1 MQGAKPRLRL
11 FVELPLAAGL
21 TIPLSPEQAHRA
33 LAVMRMAQG
42 EPVVLFN
49 GCDGEWRGGLM
60 PAGRRAAAVTLSRPL
75 RPQAAEPDLWLAF
88 APLDGPH
95 TALLVEKAT
104 ELGVARL
111 LPVLTTRTQGRSFN
125 AGRLAARALAAAEQC
140 ERLTVPEIAALQPFD
155 RFLAGWPGARPL
167 LVGDETGVGRPLAEV
182 AAGLAAGVAG
192 GLALLTGPEGGFVA
206 AELDGLASRPFVTRV
221 HMGPRILRAETAAIA
236 GLAILQALAGDW
248 RDRGSFRGGN
258 E

>member
-1 MQGAKPRLRL
+1 MEGAKPRLRL

-42 EPVVLFN
+42 EAVVLFN
-49 GCDGEWRGGLM
+49 GRDGEWRGGLM
-60 PAGRRAAAVTLSRPL
+60 PAGRRAAAVTISRRL
-75 RPQAAEPDLWLAF
+75 RPQAPEPDLWLAF

-111 LPVLTTRTQGRSFN
+111 LPVLTARTQGRNFKEE
-125 AGRLAARALAAAEQC
+125 RLAARALAAAEQC
-140 ERLTVPEIAALQPFD
+140 ERLTVPAIAPALPLD
-155 RFLAGWPGARPL
+155 RLLAEWPAARPL
-167 LVGDETGVGRPLAEV
+167 LVGDETGAGQPLAAV
-182 AAGLAAGVAG
+182 AAGLAGAPG
-192 GLALLTGPEGGFVA
+192 GLALLTGPEGGFAA
-206 AELDGLASRPFVTRV
+206 AELDGLAGRPFVTRV

-248 RDRGSFRGGN
+248 RESGGSPGGN